1 MTSALGSDLINSDK
15 AYQSHGVA
23 ITSMSVSGVMNHQS
37 VVSADDI
44 DNSLGSLFGGNP
56 ITNIGD
62 WWSNMKAK
70 VSPKNQD
77 LPSDTYGVQQFWA
90 RAYAGDPKTNKDVK
104 EKVAWVSKYTMM
116 LRRSNSIVSYKSTDA
131 LSTIGHSFGQI
142 MAFIGGILLVVLLG
156 AVSFVQGIGAFIMKV
171 VGYLNIFKYI
181 GMGLHGAQAS
191 GGLAGTFY
199 NGLKPLIDIWVQ
211 FKEPILLVATL
222 IFMFVIVR
230 TVMGSQNRGRTL
242 GTGFAKYMV
251 VFFAWTMLP
260 VMLGTMLSYS
270 ETVAGKMNLT
280 DQVSK
285 QIKSNFYNAQAPFA
299 ASFYTFGSDKS
310 GDNRGGITSGR
321 VSDSWSHNPALGLQ
335 KRSGM
340 GVLTSW
346 MSSDSFDA
354 DDVSAWL
361 GWSGEDK
368 DTDNKGYFAHK
379 VSVKDKKV
387 TSEPDKKGKVWGDTH
402 KFLNNKDRLPQ
413 KFITDKNLDAS
424 GFNKD
429 LFAQTASGS
438 NYSIEGSDRLRK
450 LALTHA
456 LAVWGINSDGEIAVS
471 RQTGMN
477 TDPRVSWKST
487 NLVGD
492 TVIARF
498 NNWLQIFM
506 TSFWV
511 MFYAI
516 VAYMAIA
523 TILAKTI
530 GSALGDQIRASSGSI
545 GAVVR
550 ALIGVAV
557 GLVMVAYISLSVGM
571 VGPLLNAMVQLLKGV
586 TSTLTGGSAFGNVT
600 GQLVSSFVLIFG
612 GKFIVDLL
620 IKLRGAITQSLETMM
635 DQIAEAIDRAM
646 GIQPGQN
653 GSVSNS
659 IHDKADQ
666 MRERTAK
673 STQFMQKSSDRMT
686 GGIGKGAGRLAGK
699 LGGGLKNTADD
710 MNRRLDED
718 EMQNGA
724 LDAQGSK
731 LGQIANRGKHAAKM
745 AGALATGGAGGALLA
760 ASQIPGVMGASKD
773 AGRKNV
779 AKETGKSAK
788 EAYQDARNNGATVGE
803 AVKEAADKAKDTAT
817 MQTADTGNEQ
827 YDAASNVKGLQAQ
840 KRQNGQDLKRTSQQQ
855 RKITDATSDL
865 TKHEKQYQQA
875 LQEQGASEAANK
887 YGDGKTTNADARE
900 QAGQQLKQAKQTST
914 KTGTERMEQAQTLKK
929 ARQNVLNSRE
939 ELQAAQSQVNQD
951 VQSQGKATPEAQQ
964 KLAQAKQDYRQSRE
978 AYAKESQTMDTL
990 VKKDQTAKDNLR
1002 QAQGASQ
1009 YVAQQTKGNDDK
1021 AAFKPAKGTQTVSQ
1035 ASQNVTDSHQQLLNS
1050 QHQVNNLLKEQG
1062 ISTSNN
1068 QTVDQTKHQAKNAV
1082 TQLASQSNEYRQN
1095 YVQAQKD
1102 LVEQSSRLEKA
1113 QQVNA
1118 NSSQNQQQT
1127 VNQRQSINQ
1136 ATKNMVGRDM
1146 TRTTSTAQVDHV
1158 KNIANSQQTVQQ
1170 SNVANN
1176 RMNRNVNSSQNNK
1189 FVDSVQTNQRNSGVT
1204 NRQTNVKNSN
1214 LVHDTV
1220 KSNQSVQHQN
1230 SFQGGGTVDTTA
1242 PQQTTSRP
1250 MTGNVNSAPRQQAPV
1265 TNRSS
1270 APQPNRSVNPQQA
1283 PQRSGANMNVNRPN
1297 SQGSTTG
1304 SNPVT
1309 QQPRRKPTGGSGSQ
1323 GLTDGIRQAKKKK

>member
-23 ITSMSVSGVMNHQS
+23 ITSMSVSGVMKHQS

-56 ITNIGD
+56 LKGLSNWWGD
-62 WWSNMKAK
+62 AK
-70 VSPKNQD
+70 DKIATKKQD
-77 LPSDTYGVQQFWA
+77 VPTDTYAVQEFWK
-90 RAYAGDPKTNKDVK
+90 RGYIGSDQGTKDQVR
-104 EKVAWVSKYTMM
+104 WVSRYTMM
-116 LRRSNSIVSYKSTDA
+116 LRRSNSIVSYKSTDV
-131 LSTIGHSFGQI
+131 LSTITHSLGQI
-142 MAFIGGILLVVLLG
+142 VVGLGGLFLVGLLG
-156 AVSFVQGIGAFIMKV
+156 AVSFVQAIGNLIMTV

-285 QIKSNFYNAQAPFA
+285 QVKSNFYNAQAPFA
-299 ASFYTFGSDKS
+299 AAFYSFGSDTT

-321 VSDSWSHNPALGLQ
+321 VRDSWSNDKSLGIAT
-335 KRSGM
+335 KSASE
-340 GVLTSW
+340 VVSSW
-346 MSSDSFDA
+346 MSADSFDG
-354 DDVSAWL
+354 DDVASWL
-361 GWSGEDK
+361 GWSGEDN
-368 DTDNKGYFAHK
+368 DTNNKGYFSHVAK
-379 VSVKDKKV
+379 TDKSGNT
-387 TSEPDKKGKVWGDTH
+387 TSKGDGGKSWAKSH
-402 KFLNNKDRLPQ
+402 KFLASRINQ
-413 KFITDKNLDAS
+413 TYITDTQLDKIGFDKNL
-424 GFNKD
+424 FE
-429 LFAQTASGS
+429 QTAGGATSAPK
-438 NYSIEGSDRLRK
+438 GSDQLRK

-456 LAVWGINSDGEIAVS
+456 LAVWGINSDGQIAVS

-492 TVIARF
+492 TMIARF
-498 NNWLQIFM
+498 NNYLQIVM

-511 MFYAI
+511 MFYAFI
-516 VAYMAIA
+516 AYMAIA

-530 GSALGDQIRASSGSI
+530 GSALGDQVRASSGSI

-557 GLVMVAYISLSVGM
+557 GLVMIAYISLSVGM

-586 TSTLTGGSAFGNVT
+586 TSTLTGDSSFGLIA
-600 GQLVSSFVLIFG
+600 GQLASSFVLIFG

-1136 ATKNMVGRDM
+1136 ATKNIVGRDM

-1176 RMNRNVNSSQNNK
+1176 QMNRNVNSSQNNK